1 MPKIGELR
9 DGLAEE
15 YSWDR
20 YTATFHAVRIEFCNK
35 TGFSKVLDKVYDHYA
50 KPIIGETSIEKLNKI
65 KTKGNIMLMLS
76 YPIALCSL
84 VGVLLVSS
92 VFSLGMIPGVYLNWR
107 GEVEYFTSKDRIE
120 YMEKRNGNDFHQ

>member
-1 MPKIGELR
+1 MPKVRELR
-9 DGLAEE
+9 DELAEK

-50 KPIIGETSIEKLNKI
+50 KPIIEETNVEKLNKI
-65 KTKGNIMLMLS
+65 KTRGNIMFRLS

-84 VGVLLVSS
+84 VGVLLISP
-92 VFSLGMIPGVYLNWR
+92 VFSLGMIPGIYLNWR
-107 GEVEYFTSKDRIE
+107 GEVEYFTSKDRI
-120 YMEKRNGNDFHQ
+120 YNIRKTINLYIN